1 MAFNSVTITGYR
13 TFQSA
18 ESAASK
24 SIETT
29 SSLID
34 LANNQLDQSQL
45 SSQRGDTSGA
55 SIYYTSAIS
64 NTEKAKSS
72 NIVSAGAVES
82 MIQDAETLN
91 QQQTADRY
99 LARFELNS
107 QNLNSLES
115 RISNTPNGVVVAGS
129 PTASAGNLVNDDA
142 RATVSDSR
150 TQNPAPGPLLL
161 NADGRIESPPDTDSS
176 SNAVDSE
183 PSTFLENVDSG
194 LNAPVRTIEQTQ
206 STSLGDNEQGGPL
219 LLNAELDGREEFDG
233 SPSISTSV
241 GGLPGAGAPRDDTTS
256 KNATKVEIDN
266 VFNEEKIVPQ
276 PNVLDQYAS
285 YTYSASLY
293 LMNKTDYQAMMKTKI
308 KQLRGAQLLMQSGG
322 APVGGRNQFFT
333 NDYYIEKIELRSAIT
348 GKGTNA
354 AHNVNTV
361 KMTVVEPNGITLINN
376 LDRAVQAYIGTAQGK
391 KTNFA
396 AQMYLLVIRF
406 YGYDAQGNL
415 VKAGTVAPDG
425 ISDRSAFVEKW
436 YPLCISKIDFKVA
449 NKLVEYEIEAASPS
463 YQVNAGTSRG
473 SIPYNVELS
482 GVTVKDVL
490 SGPAQYTTV
499 TSAGIQNDDEGVPLL
514 NADQGLGGPTISN
527 SAPANASAAPSNKT
541 TIRQGLFAAIN
552 EYQAQLVRQGIYT
565 YPDTYSVEFV
575 NASLEQALIK
585 NKGSTDKSKVSNST
599 SKNAADQKL
608 GAKQSADNNSK
619 IATITAGSQIVQV
632 IDQVVRNSSYL
643 EDQAIV
649 IFDPNSQK
657 EKPNGAAAKNL
668 AYFKIGLEA
677 TPTNYDPLRN
687 DYAYDIKYTVNIY
700 RINESGSN
708 YFYIP
713 TFKGS
718 HKQYN
723 YWFTGENTSVLS
735 YEQTYNS
742 LYTSVL
748 SGGSSNPAT
757 IINDR
762 IKFNFSPGSG
772 ESRQGADGKVNETKA
787 NLADYLFNPGDLANC
802 TMTIVGDPAWLQQGE
817 AFAGLKKNDPFYF
830 RSFLADG
837 TINFDSQQICFEI
850 LINSPRDYNLSTGL
864 IDPNEQTTYFLNGRQ
879 PGAAR
884 QSYVYRANECISEF
898 NKGKFTQTLKGT
910 LNTYYPDQTFKA
922 NQAITAGIQ
931 QDTINSLIQQA
942 RTGSFGSLVGALSTP
957 GFFNNLSGT
966 GLTNLAVNAGLNLV
980 SGTVNNILGSAPTR
994 PATPSTDPTSSGIP
1008 VGTPGILVVPESQ
1021 INQAVDLGPAPPQS
1035 MAAGDD
1041 AGAETNGPELL
1052 NREA

>member
-1 MAFNSVTITGYR
+1 MATLQELTARYQALVQERAVLAARYNAGEAFLLPQIQAINAEISSVVRQIN
-13 TFQSA
+13 QA
-18 ESAASK
+18 ES
-24 SIETT
+24 
-29 SSLID
+29 L
-34 LANNQLDQSQL
+34 
-45 SSQRGDTSGA
+45 GD
-55 SIYYTSAIS
+55 
-64 NTEKAKSS
+64 
-72 NIVSAGAVES
+72 V
-82 MIQDAETLN
+82 
-91 QQQTADRY
+91 
-99 LARFELNS
+99 
-107 QNLNSLES
+107 
-115 RISNTPNGVVVAGS
+115 
-129 PTASAGNLVNDDA
+129 ASAGNLVNDDA
-142 RATVSDSR
+142 RATVPNSR
-150 TQNPAPGPLLL
+150 TQSLESGPLLL
-161 NADGRIESPPDTDSS
+161 NNEGRIESPPDTDSS
-176 SNAVDSE
+176 TNAE
-183 PSTFLENVDSG
+183 PYTFLQNVDSG
-194 LNAPVRTIEQTQ
+194 LDAPVRPITETQ
-206 STSLGDNEQGGPL
+206 STSLGNNEQGGPL
-219 LLNAELDGREEFDG
+219 LLNAEVDGRETDFSGAMNIDING
-233 SPSISTSV
+233 V

-293 LMNKTDYQAMMKTKI
+293 LMNKTDYRAMI
-308 KQLRGAQLLMQSGG
+308 QSKQKNLRGAQLLMQSGG
-322 APVGGRNQFFT
+322 APVGGRNQFFS
-333 NDYYIEKIELRSAIT
+333 NDYYIERIELRSAIT

-354 AHNVNTV
+354 AHNVNSV
-361 KMTVVEPNGITLINN
+361 KMTVVEPNGITLIGN
-376 LDRAVQAYIGTAQGK
+376 LDRAVQAYLGTAEGK
-391 KTNFA
+391 KKNFA
-396 AQMYLLVIRF
+396 AQLYLLVIRF

-425 ISDRSAFVEKW
+425 ISDRSSFVEKW
-436 YPLCISKIDFKVA
+436 YPLAINKIDFKIA
-449 NKLVEYEIEAASPS
+449 NKLVEYEIEATSPS
-463 YQVNAGTSRG
+463 YQVPAGTSRG

-490 SGPAQYTTV
+490 SGPAQYTSV
-499 TSAGIQNDDEGVPLL
+499 TTTGGIQNDDSGEALL
-514 NADQGLGGPTISN
+514 PADQGLGGTTTTTN
-527 SAPANASAAPSNKT
+527 SAPPKASAAPSNKT
-541 TIRQGLFAAIN
+541 TIRQGLFAAMN
-552 EYQAQLVRQGIYT
+552 EYQAQLVRDGIYT
-565 YPDTYSVEFV
+565 YPDTYSIEFV

-599 SKNAADQKL
+599 SQNAADKKL
-608 GAKQSADNNSK
+608 GTKQSADNNSK

-643 EDQAIV
+643 EDQQIV
-649 IFDPNSQK
+649 IFDPNTQK
-657 EKPNGAAAKNL
+657 EKPNGAAASNL
-668 AYFKIGLEA
+668 AYFKIGLQA
-677 TPTNYDPLRN
+677 TPSNYDPKRN
-687 DYAYDIKYTVNIY
+687 DYAYDIKYIVNIY
-700 RINESGSN
+700 RINESASN

-713 TFKGS
+713 TFKGV

-723 YWFTGENTSVLS
+723 YWFTGENNSVLS
-735 YEQTYNS
+735 YEQSMNT

-757 IINDR
+757 IINDA
-762 IKFNFSPGSG
+762 IKFNFAPGSG

-898 NKGKFTQTLKGT
+898 NRGKFTQTLKGT

-942 RTGSFGSLVGALSTP
+942 RSGLSGSFGSLVGSLSSP
-957 GFFNNLSGT
+957 GFLNNLTGT
-966 GLTNLAVNAGLNLV
+966 GLTNLAVNTGLNLV
-980 SGTVNNILGSAPTR
+980 RGAVNNILGSSPTR
-994 PATPSTDPTSSGIP
+994 PAADATAPTSSGLP
-1008 VGTPGILVVPESQ
+1008 VGTTATLVVPQSQ
-1021 INQAVDLGPAPPQS
+1021 INRAVDLGPAPPQS

>member
-1 MAFNSVTITGYR
+1 MANLGSLVTQLYALQREVEGLEIEREIAQR
-13 TFQSA
+13 TNPGLVPSLNAQIIA
-18 ESAASK
+18 EQQLINVLTLQIQQLAA
-24 SIETT
+24 E
-29 SSLID
+29 
-34 LANNQLDQSQL
+34 
-45 SSQRGDTSGA
+45 
-55 SIYYTSAIS
+55 
-64 NTEKAKSS
+64 
-72 NIVSAGAVES
+72 
-82 MIQDAETLN
+82 
-91 QQQTADRY
+91 
-99 LARFELNS
+99 
-107 QNLNSLES
+107 
-115 RISNTPNGVVVAGS
+115 
-129 PTASAGNLVNDDA
+129 TASAGNLVNDDA
-142 RATVSDSR
+142 RATVPNSR
-150 TQNPAPGPLLL
+150 TQASEAGPLLL
-161 NADGRIESPPDTDSS
+161 NEDGRVESPPDTDSS
-176 SNAVDSE
+176 SNAE
-183 PSTFLENVDSG
+183 PYTFLQNVDTG
-194 LNAPVRTIEQTQ
+194 LDGPVRRIEETQ

-233 SPSISTSV
+233 SPAVSTSV

-293 LMNKTDYQAMMKTKI
+293 LMNATDYQAMMKTKN

-322 APVGGRNQFFT
+322 APVGGRNQYFS
-333 NDYYIEKIELRSAIT
+333 NDYYIERIELKSAIT

-361 KMTVVEPNGITLINN
+361 KMTVVEPNGITLIGN
-376 LDRAVQAYIGTAQGK
+376 LDRAVQAYLGTAEGK
-391 KTNFA
+391 KKNFA

-436 YPLCISKIDFKVA
+436 YPLAINKIDFKIA
-449 NKLVEYEIEAASPS
+449 NKLVEYEIEATSPS
-463 YQVNAGTSRG
+463 YQINAGASRG

-490 SGPAQYTTV
+490 SGPAQYTTA
-499 TSAGIQNDDEGVPLL
+499 SAAAESQDADAQEGGFYGTP
-514 NADQGLGGPTISN
+514 P
-527 SAPANASAAPSNKT
+527 APGNASAAPKVQK
-541 TIRQGLFAAIN
+541 TIRQGLVAAMN
-552 EYQAQLVRQGIYT
+552 EYQAQLVKNGTYT
-565 YPDTYSVEFV
+565 YPDTYSIEFV
-575 NASLEQALIK
+575 NPSLEQALIK
-585 NKGSTDKSKVSNST
+585 NKGSTDKSKVANST
-599 SKNAADQKL
+599 SQNAADQKV
-608 GAKQSADNNSK
+608 GAKQSADTNSK
-619 IATITAGSQIVQV
+619 IATITAGSQLVQV

-643 EDQAIV
+643 EDQQIV
-649 IFDPNSQK
+649 IFDPNTQK
-657 EKPNGAAAKNL
+657 EKPNGAAASNL
-668 AYFKIGLEA
+668 AYFKIGLQA
-677 TPTNYDPLRN
+677 TPTKYDPKRN
-687 DYAYDIKYTVNIY
+687 DYAYDIKYIVNIY
-700 RINESGSN
+700 RINESASN

-713 TFKGS
+713 TFKGV

-723 YWFTGENTSVLS
+723 YWFTGENNSVLS
-735 YEQTYNS
+735 YEQSMNT

-757 IINDR
+757 IINDA

-772 ESRQGADGKVNETKA
+772 ESRQGADGKVNEPKA
-787 NLADYLFNPGDLANC
+787 NLADYLFNPGDLANA
-802 TMTIVGDPAWLQQGE
+802 TLTIVGDPAWLQQGE

-898 NKGKFTQTLKGT
+898 NRGKFTQTLKGT

-922 NQAITAGIQ
+922 NQAISAGIQ

-942 RTGSFGSLVGALSTP
+942 ARSGLSGSFGSLVGSLSSP
-957 GFFNNLSGT
+957 VFLNNLTGT
-966 GLTNLAVNAGLNLV
+966 GLTNLAVNTGLNLV
-980 SGTVNNILGSAPTR
+980 NGVVNNVLGSSTTR
-994 PATPSTDPTSSGIP
+994 LSATPTDPTSSGLP
-1008 VGTPGILVVPESQ
+1008 VGSTNDETPILL
-1021 INQAVDLGPAPPQS
+1021 NQDDAPNTNGTEQQ

-1041 AGAETNGPELL
+1041 AGNSSPELL
-1052 NREA
+1052 NQEE

>member
-1 MAFNSVTITGYR
+1 MADIRDLVNR
-13 TFQSA
+13 RNNL
-18 ESAASK
+18 E
-24 SIETT
+24 
-29 SSLID
+29 ID
-34 LANNQLDQSQL
+34 LELAQAQLETASLRARNNLPGGAAEVARLTAEIARISRQITEVNLQISQL
-45 SSQRGDTSGA
+45 RGGT
-55 SIYYTSAIS
+55 
-64 NTEKAKSS
+64 
-72 NIVSAGAVES
+72 
-82 MIQDAETLN
+82 
-91 QQQTADRY
+91 
-99 LARFELNS
+99 
-107 QNLNSLES
+107 
-115 RISNTPNGVVVAGS
+115 

-142 RATVSDSR
+142 RATVPNSR
-150 TQNPAPGPLLL
+150 TQSPESDPLFL
-161 NADGRIESPPDTDSS
+161 NNSGRIQTPPDTNSS
-176 SNAVDSE
+176 SNAV
-183 PSTFLENVDSG
+183 PSVVLDDVDRG
-194 LNAPVRTIEQTQ
+194 LDAPVRTFEETQ

-219 LLNAELDGREEFDG
+219 LLNPEIDDREEFDG

-241 GGLPGAGAPRDDTTS
+241 GGRPGVGAQSDDITS
-256 KNATKVEIDN
+256 KNPTKVEIDN

-293 LMNKTDYQAMMKTKI
+293 LMNQTDYRAMMQTKT

-322 APVGGRNQFFT
+322 APVGGRNQFFS
-333 NDYYIEKIELRSAIT
+333 NDYYIERIELRSAIT

-361 KMTVVEPNGITLINN
+361 KMTVVEPNGITLIGN
-376 LDRAVQAYIGTAQGK
+376 LDRAVQAYLGTAEGK
-391 KTNFA
+391 KKNFA

-425 ISDRSAFVEKW
+425 ISDRTAFVEKW
-436 YPLCISKIDFKVA
+436 YPLAINKIDFKIA
-449 NKLVEYEIEAASPS
+449 NKLVEYEIEATSPS

-473 SIPYNVELS
+473 SIPYNVELG

-490 SGPAQYTTV
+490 TGPAQYTSV
-499 TSAGIQNDDEGVPLL
+499 TTTGGIETDDQGVALL
-514 NADQGLGGPTISN
+514 PADQGLGGTNTVTN
-527 SAPANASAAPSNKT
+527 SAPPKASAAPSTKT
-541 TIRQGLFAAIN
+541 TIRQGLVAAMN
-552 EYQAQLVRQGIYT
+552 EYQQQLVRDGIYT
-565 YPDTYSVEFV
+565 YPDTYSIEFV

-599 SKNAADQKL
+599 SQNAANQKL
-608 GAKQSADNNSK
+608 GAKQSADTNSK
-619 IATITAGSQIVQV
+619 IATITAGSQLVQV

-643 EDQAIV
+643 EDQQII
-649 IFDPNSQK
+649 IFDPNTQK
-657 EKPNGAAAKNL
+657 EKPNGAAAANL
-668 AYFKIGLEA
+668 AYFKIGLQA
-677 TPTNYDPLRN
+677 TPTNYDPKRN
-687 DYAYDIKYTVNIY
+687 DYAYDIKYIVNIY

-713 TFKGS
+713 TFKGV

-723 YWFTGENTSVLS
+723 YWFTGENNSVLS
-735 YEQTYNS
+735 YEQSMNT

-757 IINDR
+757 IINDA
-762 IKFNFSPGSG
+762 IKFNFSPRSNQ
-772 ESRQGADGKVNETKA
+772 SSQGADGKVNEPKA

-817 AFAGLKKNDPFYF
+817 AFAGIKKNDPYYF

-837 TINFDSQQICFEI
+837 TINFDSQQICFEV
-850 LINSPRDYNLSTGL
+850 LINAPRDYNLSTGL

-898 NKGKFTQTLKGT
+898 NRGKFTQTLKGT

-922 NQAITAGIQ
+922 NQSIAVGIQ

-942 RTGSFGSLVGALSTP
+942 RQGLAGSINSLAGSVVSP
-957 GFFNNLSGT
+957 GFLNNLTGT
-966 GLTNLAVNAGLNLV
+966 GLTNLAVNSGLNLV
-980 SGTVNNILGSAPTR
+980 SGVVNNALGSASTR
-994 PATPSTDPTSSGIP
+994 PANPSTAPTSSGLP
-1008 VGTPGILVVPESQ
+1008 VGATLVVPESA
-1021 INQAVDLGPAPPQS
+1021 INRSVDIGPAPSQS

-1041 AGAETNGPELL
+1041 SGNDEPQLL
-1052 NREA
+1052 NEE